1 MIELLGVGAPRADGG
16 WLLHRVCA
24 RFRRGQI
31 TVVVSRNPDE
41 RRALLDAVTARI
53 VPNEGRVWVNGVPVT
68 RDTVGR
74 IRDLVAEADL
84 DLRPVERRS
93 FLWNVLTGRAGS
105 RALWRGLLRLPRKS
119 ERRSALRAL
128 ERVGLGGRATEPA
141 RELGPADRT
150 RLALACGLWRSP
162 EFLVVREV
170 DAAAARVE
178 GDTVRATLRALA
190 HRDRLA
196 VLIGAADP
204 SAAHGFADRLVVID
218 EGLLRYDGRPADF
231 PGDRVA

>member
-1 MIELLGVGAPRADGG
+1 MIELLGVGTPRAEGG

-31 TVVVSRNPDE
+31 SVVVSRDPAE
-41 RRALLDAVTARI
+41 RRALLDAVTARL
-53 VPNEGRVWVNGVPVT
+53 VPNEGRVWVTGVPVA

-74 IRDLVAEADL
+74 IRGLVAEVDL

-93 FLWNVLTGRAGS
+93 FLWNVLIGRTGS
-105 RALWRGLLRLPRKS
+105 RALWPGLLRLPRRS

-141 RELGPADRT
+141 RGLGPADRA
-150 RLALACGLWRSP
+150 RLALACALSRNP

-170 DAAAARVE
+170 DGATAPVD
-178 GDTVRATLRALA
+178 GDTVRAALRTLA
-190 HRDRLA
+190 HRDRLS
-196 VLIGAADP
+196 VLVGAADP
-204 SAAHGFADRLVVID
+204 SVAHGFADRLVVID
-218 EGLLRYDGRPADF
+218 EGLLRYEGRPADF
-231 PGDRVA
+231 PGDLVA

>member
-24 RFRRGQI
+24 RFHRGQI
-31 TVVVSRNPDE
+31 TVVVSRDPAE

-84 DLRPVERRS
+84 DVRPVERRS
-93 FLWNVLTGRAGS
+93 FLWNVLTGRAGA
-105 RALWRGLLRLPRKS
+105 RALWHGLLRLPRKS

-141 RELGPADRT
+141 RELGPADRA
-150 RLALACGLWRSP
+150 RLALACGLSRSP
-162 EFLVVREV
+162 EFLVVRDV
-170 DAAAARVE
+170 DDAAARID

-190 HRDRLA
+190 RRDRLS
-196 VLIGAADP
+196 VLVEAADP
-204 SAAHGFADRLVVID
+204 STAYGFADRLVVIE
-218 EGLLRYDGRPADF
+218 EGLLRFDGRPADF
-231 PGDRVA
+231 SGDRVA